1 MYEQLFS
8 NITINEKELK
18 VVIEFKG
25 FDTTE
30 ECEYFVKDLSQF
42 FSFSNI
48 QHDVGKKTIH

>member
-8 NITINEKELK
+8 TITINEKEMK
-18 VVIEFKG
+18 VVIELKG